1 MQQLWTERFVDKEF
15 KETQNRYFMT
25 LRSRETISGAA
36 RAPHRAMYK
45 AMGLTDT
52 DLAKPL
58 VAVCSTC
65 NESTPCNIHL
75 GRLAQSAK
83 HGVSE
88 AGCTPREFTTIAV
101 SDAIAMGHEG
111 MKASLVSREIIA
123 DSIEIMMIAHQYD
136 AIIGI
141 AGCDKSLPGTLMGM
155 ARVNVPAIFVYG
167 GTILPGR
174 WNNCDVTIQ
183 DVYEAVGAYEVGK
196 LTLQQLTSLENVACP
211 SSGSCG
217 GMYTANTMASVSEA
231 LGISLPGSAS
241 APAESERRTNIS
253 EITGKS
259 ISALVDNDIRP
270 RDILSFEAFENAI
283 SVVNAIG
290 GSTNAVIHLIA
301 LAREIGVKLQI
312 SDFERIRKRTP
323 HIADMRPGGKYA
335 MADLDKIGG
344 VQLILQKLLSIGVL
358 NGDTLT
364 VTGKTM
370 TENLSS
376 VQFTRDVDAGRIV
389 KNIEDP
395 LSKEGTLKIL
405 RGTLAPEGA
414 VVKIANLRDMKFRG
428 KAKVYNSE
436 EDAFEAISRRKIE
449 AGDVVVIRYEG
460 PKGGPGMREMLAATA
475 ALVGQGISDG
485 VAMVTDGRF
494 SGATRGL
501 MVGHVSPEAMVGGP
515 ISLVRNGDEVRI
527 DVKRGTLDLEVP
539 RVEIQARKKKWRP
552 KRLQYKNGALAKYAA
567 LVTSASDGAIT
578 RPQF

>member
-1 MQQLWTERFVDKEF
+1 M
-15 KETQNRYFMT
+15 N

-45 AMGLTDT
+45 AMGLTDE

-58 VAVCSTC
+58 VAVCSTS
-65 NESTPCNIHL
+65 NEATPCNIHL
-75 GRLAQSAK
+75 GRLAQSTK
-83 HGVSE
+83 HGASE

-141 AGCDKSLPGTLMGM
+141 AGCDKSLPGTLMGL
-155 ARVNVPAIFVYG
+155 ARVNVPSIFLYG

-196 LTLQQLTSLENVACP
+196 LNLEQLTTLENAACP
-211 SSGSCG
+211 SAGSCG

-231 LGISLPGSAS
+231 LGMSLPGSSS
-241 APAESERRTNIS
+241 APAESDRRTDIARL
-253 EITGKS
+253 TGKS
-259 ISALVDNDIRP
+259 LLALVESDIKP

-283 SVVNAIG
+283 SIVNAIG
-290 GSTNAVIHLIA
+290 GSTNAVLHLIA
-301 LAREIGVKLQI
+301 LARETGVKLKVN
-312 SDFERIRKRTP
+312 DFEIIRRRTP
-323 HIADMRPGGKYA
+323 HIADLRPGGKYV
-335 MADLDKIGG
+335 MADLDRIGG
-344 VQLILQKLLSIGVL
+344 IQLVLQKLLDIGVL

-370 TENLSS
+370 KENLSRTK
-376 VQFTRDVDAGRIV
+376 FTHDGEAATIV
-389 KNIEDP
+389 KNIENP
-395 LSKEGTLKIL
+395 ISREGTLKIL
-405 RGTLAPEGA
+405 NGSLAPEGA
-414 VVKIANLRDMKFRG
+414 VVKIANLKNMIFNG

-436 EDAFEAISRRKIE
+436 ESAFEAISKSEVEI
-449 AGDVVVIRYEG
+449 GDVLVIRYEG
-460 PKGGPGMREMLAATA
+460 PKGGPGMREMLSATA

-485 VAMVTDGRF
+485 VAMITDGRF

-501 MVGHVSPEAMVGGP
+501 MIGHVSPEAMVGGP
-515 ISLVRNGDEVRI
+515 ISLVKNGDNVTI
-527 DVKRGTLDLEVP
+527 DIKRGTIDLEVG
-539 RVEIQARKKKWRP
+539 RAEMQERKRKWRP
-552 KRLQYKNGALAKYAA
+552 KKPKYLNGALAKYAS
-567 LVTSASDGAIT
+567 LVRSASDGAVT
-578 RPQF
+578 LPTF